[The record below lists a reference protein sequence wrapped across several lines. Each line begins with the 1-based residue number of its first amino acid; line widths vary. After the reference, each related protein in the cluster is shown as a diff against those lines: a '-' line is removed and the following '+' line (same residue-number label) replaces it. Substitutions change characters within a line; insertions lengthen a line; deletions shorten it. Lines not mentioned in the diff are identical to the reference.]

1 MKKNTANILILVF
14 ISFLLLFASCSKKD
28 DGKLNDKSKKD
39 DKTTVHKEVVKKVNS
54 YKKNID
60 KAKKS
65 MNQINKQTFETE
77 ELLSNIRGKKKKK
90 AATTKNKKTIKTFRS
105 LSETQSAHYKKANNL
120 KKCIKRV
127 RKKNNDKNLAGSI
140 KYQFEILKSGKVINA
155 KILTRKWTNNKNGK
169 DVEKCILKTISSWR
183 FKEVLK
189 TDKKFIMKSSIV
201 F

>member
-90 AATTKNKKTIKTFRS
+90 AIKTFRS
-105 LSETQSAHYKKANNL
+105 LSETQTTHYKKANNL
-120 KKCIKRV
+120 KKCINRV

-155 KILTRKWTNNKNGK
+155 KILTRKWTNSKNGK